1 MDQSPQASAEASFY
15 IDKPVFFASVITVA
29 LLVVV
34 ATVMPEATGAV
45 FASLQ
50 SAITEYA
57 SWYYVLV
64 VAIILISVLFFGF
77 SRLGDIKLG
86 PDHSTPDYSRSS
98 WFAMLFSAGMGIGL
112 MFFGVAEP
120 VMHFLAP
127 PTGDPATVEAA
138 KEAIRLTFFHWGLHG
153 WAIYAI
159 VALVLAYFAYRHN
172 LPLTLRSALYPIIG
186 DKIYGPIGSIVDTF
200 AIVATICGVATSLGF
215 GALQINSGLNYL
227 TGLSISTGVQI
238 VIVIV
243 TMLLATLSLVMGLD
257 AGIKRLSELNM
268 GLAVILL
275 VGVLVA
281 GPTVL
286 LLQMLMQNIGGY
298 LSDLVTKT
306 FNLYAYNPTDWLGGW
321 TIFYWGWWLS
331 WSPFVGLFIAR
342 ISRGRT
348 IREFVLGAMFVPCG
362 FTLLWMSIFGNSGI
376 ELILHQGQTLF
387 GAAVQENQ
395 AVALFKF
402 LEYLPGA
409 KVISGLAIVMVVV
422 FFVTSADSGAMVLN
436 MLSAHGRD
444 DTPRLQRVLW
454 TGIITVMTIALLLS
468 GGLGALQTAAIAS
481 ALPFSVALLAAIFG
495 FAKALHLDKAK
506 REMALLDVTM
516 PAVSN
521 KGEWKKRLELLLQ
534 YPSENSIQRFQR
546 ESVFP
551 ALRDFG
557 RELENY
563 GLTYTLTDQIDE
575 EGRAAIE
582 VDHGGEMNFIYEV
595 QCRAQFIPT
604 DESGELI
611 DPNAD
616 TEVYYRAEVHLTEG
630 GQDYDV
636 MGWSRD
642 QVVTD
647 IVNQYEHH
655 VHFLQS
661 IR

>member
-1 MDQSPQASAEASFY
+1 
-15 IDKPVFFASVITVA
+15 
-29 LLVVV
+29 
-34 ATVMPEATGAV
+34 
-45 FASLQ
+45 
-50 SAITEYA
+50 
-57 SWYYVLV
+57 
-64 VAIILISVLFFGF
+64 
-77 SRLGDIKLG
+77 
-86 PDHSTPDYSRSS
+86 
-98 WFAMLFSAGMGIGL
+98 
-112 MFFGVAEP
+112 
-120 VMHFLAP
+120 
-127 PTGDPATVEAA
+127 
-138 KEAIRLTFFHWGLHG
+138 
-153 WAIYAI
+153 
-159 VALVLAYFAYRHN
+159 LAYFAYRHN

-611 DPNAD
+611 DSNAD